1 MEFKPDILP
10 LWANE
15 GEQPDTSL
23 FTQGYKLH
31 DVPFSKHLN
40 FMFNKITSSFRY
52 FATGKVHNRYGVFTS
67 GQPVPLSEEGVSIS
81 ASPHETVYRGLNWY
95 RLNRKDAN
103 TKEFTLSITYPN
115 AFDNMVFA
123 RDRVGVYSVIV
134 HISEPTDPTKANKIT
149 VTDVDSVWVST
160 EVMRLTPKSIGTD
173 VQLVPHRITFKT
185 AQGATKPTLTSHV
198 KMKLIVSNASNT
210 NVESF
215 DMLRPVLYEGY
226 SWFGN
231 MDSIESQPSSTKE
244 VFGFYD
250 NTWNDPTKAPSYT
263 NIPLGVSR
271 IVTPTTG
278 TYAGLPL
285 SSKGILF
292 NMAGYDSSS
301 PGAQIVMLNK
311 GADEIPEL
319 YFRANSQKNKT
330 RDYSKVMTSNALT
343 DMLVDYATRAYV
355 DSQLSKYI
363 TATTA
368 ESLFVTKD
376 ESENWQKYKIT
387 DDTGGPLHV
396 LNSTATAD
404 VRAFTKKVVDAIGVN
419 KNSMMSISIP
429 GALIWGD
436 EITTGFT
443 NIKSGPVML
452 YTDQGQGEPMYLN
465 KCTLPLVGFVR
476 GGAMVGSDPYYTLS
490 GEVAGHVT
498 GKTAGGL
505 PFDDIAVNVKI
516 SIRVPTAVDGAITV
530 TGWNIADSSTQ
541 VGIVNDMIRTIN
553 SGTLQTITD
562 NVTGTLLYEGV
573 ATTSASNI
581 ALKYALSAYNRL
593 AIHYTDT
600 VTSFVEIIHLPS
612 IRTANVPISLQM
624 QRILPSL
631 AECYVYEMNLSDN
644 ADNVYTGKTLTVNAC
659 KRYALKAGSGMET
672 TTMRITKIE
681 GFK

>member
-81 ASPHETVYRGLNWY
+81 ASPHEIVYRGLNWY

-173 VQLVPHRITFKT
+173 VQLVPYRITFKT

-198 KMKLIVSNASNT
+198 KMKLIVSNDSNT
-210 NVESF
+210 NVGSF

-301 PGAQIVMLNK
+301 PGAQIVMLNQ
-311 GADEIPEL
+311 GADETPEL

-343 DMLVDYATRAYV
+343 DMLVDYATRTYV

-368 ESLFVTKD
+368 ESLFVTKT
-376 ESENWQKYKIT
+376 ESDSWQKYKIT

-396 LNSTATAD
+396 LNSISTED
-404 VRAFTKKVVDAIGVN
+404 VQAFTKSVVDAIGVN

-429 GALIWGD
+429 GALIWGASV
-436 EITTGFT
+436 TTGLT
-443 NIKSGPVML
+443 PNTAGPILL
-452 YTDQGQGEPMYLN
+452 YTNQGQGEPVYLN
-465 KCTLPLVGFVR
+465 KSNLPLVGFVR
-476 GGAMVGSDPYYTLS
+476 GGAMTGSYYTLS

-498 GKTAGGL
+498 GKTTGGL
-505 PFDDIAVNVKI
+505 AYDDIAVSVKI
-516 SIRVPTAVDGAITV
+516 SIKVPVPTGAITV
-530 TGWNIADSSTQ
+530 SGWDISDSTTQ
-541 VGIVNDMIRTIN
+541 SGALNGIIK
-553 SGTLQTITD
+553 TITS
-562 NVTGTLLYEGV
+562 NTLKTVDDLVNGVVLFEGY
-573 ATTSASNI
+573 ATTSSPNIVLKDNLSNFE
-581 ALKYALSAYNRL
+581 RL
-593 AIHYTDT
+593 VVRYSDT
-600 VTSFVEIIHLPS
+600 VTSYVEVLHLPS

-631 AECYVYEMNLSDN
+631 TECYVYEMNISDGVG
-644 ADNVYTGKTLTVNAC
+644 NVYTGKSLTVTAC
-659 KRYALKAGSGMET
+659 KRYALKAGTGAET
-672 TTMRITKIE
+672 TTMRVTKIV
-681 GFK
+681 GLK